1 MLSVNAPA
9 SHDPEVAGT
18 ELNSSTVHPL
28 VCIYHIRTR
37 RISLSLSLFSFSLS
51 LQSSLSGC
59 LTTFSHCI
67 SVYVCVCA
75 RAHATIPE
83 VDARQYALTMCLPA
97 YVHTGVR
104 REVCG
109 SYIRNQV
116 RTICDIYCTGV
127 PAFYQVNMAFKRVVD
142 YNKVACPIFLF
153 NKFTDDFCIF
163 FNSVNWDR
171 PIC

>member
-1 MLSVNAPA
+1 MF
-9 SHDPEVAGT
+9 D
-18 ELNSSTVHPL
+18 
-28 VCIYHIRTR
+28 HIFTLHLCVR
-37 RISLSLSLFSFSLS
+37 
-51 LQSSLSGC
+51 
-59 LTTFSHCI
+59 
-67 SVYVCVCA
+67 VCVCA

-83 VDARQYALTMCLPA
+83 VDACQYALTMCLPA

-116 RTICDIYCTGV
+116 RTICDIYCAGV
-127 PAFYQVNMAFKRVVD
+127 PAFYQVNIAFKRVVD